1 MIDQVQSL
9 LDEYTQWLRD
19 RITLREI
26 NDCIEITTPYLDRN
40 NDHLQIYAKR
50 QNGGF
55 LLTDDSYILHDLRIS
70 GCGLD
75 SPKRQQL
82 LRMILNGFG
91 VRLDGD
97 ALTVQATPSSFAL
110 RKHSLIQAMLAVN
123 DLFCMA
129 QPIVASVFLEDVTA
143 WLDLHEVRYSPQ
155 VKFTGKSGY
164 DHQFD
169 FLIPKSRQQP
179 ERLVRAINQPSRDT
193 AEAIAFAWM
202 DTREVRAPDSRLYAI
217 LNDGEHTPQPS
228 VLDALRNYDVRP
240 VLWSQRD
247 VVVGELA
254 N

>member
-9 LDEYTQWLRD
+9 LDEYTHWLRD
-19 RITLREI
+19 RTTLRQVE
-26 NDCIEITTPYLDRN
+26 DSIEITTPYLDRN

-55 LLTDDSYILHDLRIS
+55 LLTDDSYILHDLRAS

-75 SPKRQQL
+75 SAKRQQL
-82 LRMILNGFG
+82 LRTILNGFG

-97 ALTVQATPSSFAL
+97 ALIVQATTTNFAV
-110 RKHSLIQAMLAVN
+110 RKHSLVQAMLAVN

-143 WLDLHEVRYSPQ
+143 WLDLHEIRYSPQ

-164 DHQFD
+164 DHLFD
-169 FLIPKSRQQP
+169 FLIPKSRQEP
-179 ERLVRAINQPSRDT
+179 ERLVRAINHPSRDT
-193 AEAIAFAWM
+193 AEAVAFAWL
-202 DTREVRAPDSRLYAI
+202 DTREVRAPDSRLYAL
-217 LNDGEHTPQPS
+217 LNDGEQPPQVS
-228 VLDALRNYDVRP
+228 VLDALRSYGVRP
-240 VLWSQRD
+240 VPWSHRED
-247 VVVGELA
+247 ALEELR